1 MHAMMWISTIIL
13 LLSQGRMIIFP
24 QMIKQ
29 IKRNHFPTFTEKK
42 ELIVTFYKYGLCFL
56 DYAET
61 SAIWK
66 EMQSSHYEEET
77 AYR

>member
-1 MHAMMWISTIIL
+1 
-13 LLSQGRMIIFP
+13 MIIFP

-61 SAIWK
+61 SAI
-66 EMQSSHYEEET
+66 
-77 AYR
+77 